1 MEGDHRDV
9 LSVPLQRLHTALVL
23 VVPDLHQP
31 SGESNTLRSELHLA
45 SLATSLAPVIRPR
58 DEVRLVAALEV
69 VDTVDSLVMAL
80 QGEVGVRGA
89 ELPHLRGEGG
99 ARKKEEVKE
108 RFLGQQLK

>member
-1 MEGDHRDV
+1 MEGDYRDV

-31 SGESNTLRSELHLA
+31 SGESNTVRSELHLA

-58 DEVRLVAALEV
+58 DEVWLVAALEV

-80 QGEVGVRGA
+80 QGEVGVRGT
-89 ELPHLRGEGG
+89 ELPHLRGGREGEG
-99 ARKKEEVKE
+99 QERKK
-108 RFLGQQLK
+108 R